1 MTAQGD
7 GPAQGSPRPDM
18 PRSGPLGQRRATTP
32 SGPGRP
38 PFIILAEIL
47 SGGLGEAERG
57 ADSPPPPPATH
68 SAARIRGNEYIRS

>member
-32 SGPGRP
+32 SGPGRTSP
-38 PFIILAEIL
+38 IILAEIL
-47 SGGLGEAERG
+47 SGGLGGAERG
-57 ADSPPPPPATH
+57 ADGPPPPAAAH
-68 SAARIRGNEYIRS
+68 SAARILG